1 MLEFIFFLPFSMT
14 IPTIFAWG
22 VFEKAGRKGWETLIP
37 YYNLYVYLKI
47 IKKPYWWYI
56 LLWVPYINVFM
67 YMLILVEVAKC
78 FNKFKLW
85 EQAVAVVFHFFY
97 IPYLGWS
104 KKEKFVDP
112 DDREPVK
119 KTIVREWV
127 DAIIFAVVAA
137 SIIRAF
143 LFEAYTIPT
152 SSMEKTMLV
161 GDYLFVSKIAYGPRI
176 PMTPISFPFVHH
188 TMPFTKSTR
197 SFLEWIELPYYRLP
211 GLTTVHHND
220 PIVFNYPEGDTVS
233 THFQSNVS
241 YYRLVKTYGRKR
253 VWSDERSFGRIV
265 HRPVD
270 KRENYVKRCIALPG
284 DTVQIINTQVY
295 INGVAATNPP
305 ESQTTYYVKT
315 DGSSLNPRILKKLN
329 VDIPERTPQPGLFVM
344 KLTEAAKD
352 KISHFSIVK
361 DIQPIIDPPGKW
373 DPETFPFDSVY
384 QWNRDNYGP
393 IYIPAKGVPIPL
405 TLRNLPLFERL
416 ITVYEGNTL
425 EVKDGTI
432 LINGKPAD
440 SYTPRLNY
448 YWMMGDNRHDSMD
461 SRYWGY
467 VPEDHIVGKP
477 ELVWMSIDKNSPLFE
492 GRIRWSRLFTI
503 IK

>member
-1 MLEFIFFLPFSMT
+1 MLEFIFFLPLSMT

-37 YYNLYVYLKI
+37 YYNLYVFLKI
-47 IKKPYWWYI
+47 IKKPFWWYI

-67 YMLILVEVAKC
+67 YMLMLVEIAKC

-85 EQAVAVVFHFFY
+85 EQAVAVVFHIFY
-97 IPYLGWS
+97 LPYLGWS
-104 KKEKFVDP
+104 KNEHFVDP
-112 DDREPVK
+112 DDRKPVVK
-119 KTIVREWV
+119 GWVREWV

-152 SSMEKTMLV
+152 SSMEKSMLV

-188 TMPFTKSTR
+188 TLPFTESTKSFVT
-197 SFLEWIELPYYRLP
+197 WIELPYYRMP
-211 GLTTVHHND
+211 GLSKVKHND

-233 THFQSNVS
+233 TRWQSNRS
-241 YYRLVKTYGRKR
+241 YYLLVKEYGHDR
-253 VWSDERSFGRIV
+253 VWSDKRNFGEIV
-265 HRPVD
+265 ARPVD

-284 DTVQIINTQVY
+284 DTLQIINTQVY
-295 INGVAATNPP
+295 INGNPVETP
-305 ESQTTYYVKT
+305 PKSQTDYYVMT
-315 DGSSLNPRILKKLN
+315 DGSSINPKILENLNIDK
-329 VDIPERTPQPGLFVM
+329 PERMPQPGMFKM
-344 KLTEAAKD
+344 FLTKEAKE
-352 KISHFSIVK
+352 KIKNFSIVK
-361 DIQPIIDPPGKW
+361 DIVPIIDPAGKW
-373 DPETFPFDSVY
+373 DPITFPFDSAY
-384 QWNRDNYGP
+384 KWNRDNYGP
-393 IYIPAKGVPIPL
+393 IYIPAKGVTIPL
-405 TLRNLPLFERL
+405 TVRNLPLFERL
-416 ITVYEGNTL
+416 ITIYEGNTL
-425 EVKDGTI
+425 EVKGNTI

-448 YWMMGDNRHDSMD
+448 YWMMGDNRHNSMD

-477 ELVWMSIDKNSPLFE
+477 ELVWLSIDKNRRWFE
-492 GRIRWSRLFTI
+492 GKIRWNRLFTI

>member
-37 YYNLYVYLKI
+37 YYNLYVFLKI
-47 IKKPYWWYI
+47 IKKPFWWYI

-67 YMLILVEVAKC
+67 YMLMLVEIAKC

-85 EQAVAVVFHFFY
+85 EQAVAVVFHFIY
-97 IPYLGWS
+97 LPYLGWS

-119 KTIVREWV
+119 KGWVREWV

-176 PMTPISFPFVHH
+176 PMTPLSFPFVHH
-188 TMPFTKSTR
+188 TMPFTESTK
-197 SFLEWIELPYYRLP
+197 SFLEWIELPYYRMP
-211 GLTTVHHND
+211 GLTHVKHND
-220 PIVFNYPEGDTVS
+220 PIVFNFPEGDTVS
-233 THFQSNVS
+233 TRYQSTRS
-241 YYRLVKTYGRKR
+241 YYSLIKMDGRQR
-253 VWSDERSFGRIV
+253 VRSNERKYGRIV

-284 DTVQIINTQVY
+284 DTLEIINTQVY
-295 INGVAATNPP
+295 INGHHVANPP
-305 ESQTTYYVKT
+305 ESQTSYYVKT
-315 DGSSLNPRILKKLN
+315 DSSRFNPKILKKYNIDKPLGISA
-329 VDIPERTPQPGLFVM
+329 DLFVM
-344 KLTEAAKD
+344 NLTIAAKE
-352 KISHFSIVK
+352 KIESFSIVK
-361 DIQPIIDPPGKW
+361 EIKPIIEPPGKW
-373 DPETFPFDSVY
+373 DPMTFPFDSAY

-405 TLRNLPLFERL
+405 TLRNLPLFKRL

-432 LINGKPAD
+432 LINGQQAD
-440 SYTPRLNY
+440 SYTPILDY
-448 YWMMGDNRHDSMD
+448 YWMMGDNRHMSQD

-477 ELVWMSIDKNSPLFE
+477 EVIWMSIDKNSTWLE
-492 GRIRWSRLFTI
+492 GRIRWHRLFTI

>member
-1 MLEFIFFLPFSMT
+1 M
-14 IPTIFAWG
+14 
-22 VFEKAGRKGWETLIP
+22 
-37 YYNLYVYLKI
+37 
-47 IKKPYWWYI
+47 
-56 LLWVPYINVFM
+56 
-67 YMLILVEVAKC
+67 LVEIAKC

-85 EQAVAVVFHFFY
+85 EQAVAVVFHIFY
-97 IPYLGWS
+97 LPYLGWS
-104 KKEKFVDP
+104 KDEKFVDP
-112 DDREPVK
+112 DDRPQIK
-119 KTIVREWV
+119 KSWVREWV

-188 TMPFTKSTR
+188 TLPFTKSTK
-197 SFLEWIELPYYRLP
+197 SFVEWIELPYCRMP
-211 GLTTVHHND
+211 GLTKVKHND

-233 THFQSNVS
+233 TRFQSNRS
-241 YYRLVKTYGRKR
+241 YYLLVKEYGRDR
-253 VWSDERSFGRIV
+253 VWSDKRNFGEIV
-265 HRPVD
+265 ARPVD

-284 DTVQIINTQVY
+284 DTLKIIKRQVY
-295 INGVAATNPP
+295 INGKAVETPK
-305 ESQTTYYVKT
+305 ESQTDYYVVT
-315 DGSSLNPRILKKLN
+315 DGSSFNPKILENLNIDKPMRL
-329 VDIPERTPQPGLFVM
+329 PQPGMFKM
-344 KLTEAAKD
+344 NLTLEAKE
-352 KISHFSIVK
+352 KIESFSIVK
-361 DIQPIIDPPGKW
+361 GIEPIIDPPGKW
-373 DPETFPFDSVY
+373 DPITFPFDSAY
-384 QWNRDNYGP
+384 KWNRDNYGP

-405 TLRNLPLFERL
+405 TLRNLPLFQRL

-425 EVKDGTI
+425 EVKDSTI

-440 SYTPRLNY
+440 SYTPKLNY
-448 YWMMGDNRHDSMD
+448 YWMMGDNRHNSMD

-477 ELVWMSIDKNSPLFE
+477 ELIWFSYNDGK
-492 GRIRWSRLFTI
+492 IRWNRLFTF